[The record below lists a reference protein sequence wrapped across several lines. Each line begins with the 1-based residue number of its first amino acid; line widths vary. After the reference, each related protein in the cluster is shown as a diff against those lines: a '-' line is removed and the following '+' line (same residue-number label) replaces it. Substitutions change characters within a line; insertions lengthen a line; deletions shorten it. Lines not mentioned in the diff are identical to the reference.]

1 MPSFDIVSKLDLQEV
16 DNAVNIAKKELA
28 TRFDFKGSKASIEFA
43 GKEGITL
50 NADDD
55 FKLKQLKEI
64 LETKITKRGISLLVL
79 DYQKEEDATLG
90 TVRQK
95 IVLKQGVGKEDGKK
109 IIQLIKDTKLKV
121 QAQIMDD
128 QVRVTAKK
136 IDDLQEII
144 GRLKQQ
150 TELPLPLQ
158 FVNMRS

>member
-1 MPSFDIVSKLDLQEV
+1 MPSFDIVSKTDLQEV

-28 TRFDFKGSKASIEFA
+28 NRFDFKGSKATIELA
-43 GKEGITL
+43 KDEITL
-50 NADDD
+50 VADEE
-55 FKLKQLKEI
+55 FKLKQLKDI
-64 LETKITKRGISLLVL
+64 LESKLTKRGVSLLCL
-79 DYQKEEDATLG
+79 DYQKLEDATLG

-95 IVLKQGVGKEDGKK
+95 IKLKQGVDKERGRK

-136 IDDLQEII
+136 IDDLQELIAM
-144 GRLKQQ
+144 LKAS
-150 TELPLPLQ
+150 TSVDLPLQ

>member
-1 MPSFDIVSKLDLQEV
+1 MPSFDIVSKLDLQEI
-16 DNAVNIAKKELA
+16 DNAVNIAKKELT
-28 TRFDFKGSKASIEFA
+28 TRFDFKGSKSSIEL
-43 GKEGITL
+43 GKDEITL
-50 NADDD
+50 VADEE

-64 LETKITKRGISLLVL
+64 LESKVTRRGISLLAL
-79 DYQKEEDATLG
+79 DYQKLEDATLG

-95 IVLKQGVGKEDGKK
+95 IKLKQGVDKEQGKK

-144 GRLKQQ
+144 AILKTQN
-150 TELPLPLQ
+150 TIELPLQ
-158 FVNMRS
+158 FTNMRS